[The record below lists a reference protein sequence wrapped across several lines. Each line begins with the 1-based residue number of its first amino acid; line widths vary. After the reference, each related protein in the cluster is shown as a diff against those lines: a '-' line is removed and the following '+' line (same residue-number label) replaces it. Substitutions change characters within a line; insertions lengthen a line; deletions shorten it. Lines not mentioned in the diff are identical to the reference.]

1 MTEARR
7 AARRAAMPITAAFVE
22 QYAEFM
28 PTLVWAAE
36 NGITF
41 GKPPQDESVFVIPA
55 NYAPMWEPVKKE
67 KK

>member
-28 PTLVWAAE
+28 PTLIYAVE
-36 NGITF
+36 NGHTY
-41 GKPPQDESVFVIPA
+41 GKPPTDESVFDIPP
-55 NYAPMWEPVKKE
+55 NYAPMQSYAKVKKC
-67 KK
+67 